1 MACKVCDRSVIE
13 KLRAITKADATM
25 TTDQLRKI
33 CYDYMGLQISFT
45 YTPNV
50 DFSYVVRSQNLPV
63 TKEAGKLYAGFP
75 YVTVGSGSLYRLA
88 EWYDPETGVVDVT
101 HSLEEPR
108 LFGNACTGAA
118 SSAWSRVISSSNLGY
133 TFELTKMNGCIP
145 LGPYTYPEDIK
156 EFGNNQY
163 DNMTCLHICENN
175 GEQVMYQSY
184 AAAHL
189 ADGMV
194 NRGHVRMFAS
204 EPNVVYIEGTD
215 EIDGEKSTVRYRD
228 QGCFTKE
235 DYFKRVQEDGTEYVT
250 QGGYDVE
257 VTFKQLYDKHYIP
270 FTFAEFLGQA
280 QVRKGKVF
288 TDLPANGVTVE
299 EICCATMRATYAIS
313 DVFFLVK
320 DVDGNIVHRSVY
332 RHTHFADR
340 ELNMKEVAGATALED
355 LTVGDGWTVEITC
368 QLYNGDLLTAY
379 SGKLLKDKA
388 EKTHLYPKM
397 EHLNVR
403 EESGAQRLENKPI
416 LKNRILFY
424 GDSGFTRW
432 TDRWGHREME
442 DDLIGRDGNTTVIIH
457 GFGTSCAEELLYY
470 YPRLVRPFE
479 PRALVLKV
487 FGNDIDFGYTPDEC
501 MMLLS
506 RVVTYAQTDFP
517 GIKIYLCDAGI
528 GLKTLGMEKWD
539 EARARYNYLAE
550 AFCKGRENCQF
561 VSQAASPLFYE
572 TPEDVGNPAKIRK
585 DIFVKDMTH
594 FNQVGYDLYA
604 EFFRNVLKDIL

>member
-1 MACKVCDRSVIE
+1 MACTVCDRSVIE
-13 KLRAITKADATM
+13 KLRAIPKADASM

-75 YVTVGSGSLYRLA
+75 YVTVGSGNLYRLA
-88 EWYDPETGVVDVT
+88 EYYDPETGVVDVT
-101 HSLEEPR
+101 FALEEPR

-145 LGPYTYPEDIK
+145 LGPYKYPDDIK
-156 EFGNNQY
+156 TFGENQY
-163 DNMTCLHICENN
+163 NMSCLHICENN

-204 EPNVVYIEGTD
+204 EPKVVYKEGTN
-215 EIDGEKSTVRYRD
+215 EIDGEKSTVLYRD
-228 QGCFTKE
+228 QGCFTNKE
-235 DYFKRVQEDGTEYVT
+235 HFKRVQEDGTEYVT
-250 QGGYDVE
+250 QGGLDVE
-257 VTFKQLYDKHYIP
+257 VTFAELYAKHYIP
-270 FTFAEFLGQA
+270 FTFAEFLGEA
-280 QVRKGKVF
+280 PVRKGKVF
-288 TDLPANGVTVE
+288 TDLSSYGAAVE
-299 EICCATMRATYAIS
+299 EICCATIRATYAIS
-313 DVFFLVK
+313 DVFFTVK
-320 DVDGNIVHRSVY
+320 DAQGETVHRSVY
-332 RHTHFADR
+332 RHDHFADK
-340 ELNMKEVAGATALED
+340 ELNMKELAAATALES
-355 LTVGDGWTVEITC
+355 LVVEDGWTIEITC

-379 SGKLLKDKA
+379 SSKLLKNKA
-388 EKTHLYPKM
+388 VKAHLYPKM
-397 EHLNVR
+397 EKLNIR

-424 GDSGFTRW
+424 GDSSFTRW

-442 DDLIGRDGNTTVIIH
+442 DDLVGRDGNTTVINH

-487 FGNDIDFGYTPDEC
+487 FGNDIDFGYTPEES

-506 RVVTYAQTDFP
+506 RVIEYAQVDFP
-517 GIKIYLCDAGI
+517 GIKVYVCDTGV
-528 GLKTLGMEKWD
+528 GLKTLGMPRWD
-539 EARARYNYLAE
+539 EAKARYNQLAE
-550 AFCKGRENCQF
+550 EFCNSRENCYF
-561 VSQAASPLFYE
+561 VRQTQSPLFYE
-572 TPEDVGNPAKIRK
+572 TPEDVGNPQKIRK
-585 DIFVKDMTH
+585 DIFVKDMNH
-594 FNQVGYDLYA
+594 FNQTGYDLYA
-604 EFFRNVLKDIL
+604 EFFREVLKDIL